1 VIIIDILNAQ
11 FIGKYSKKILA
22 FAYNKTGNIYDAE
35 DLSQEILIALCESIP
50 KYPKIE
56 NIDGF
61 VYTICYHC
69 WSNFLRKHKKHWHS
83 ANIDDMHNLHA
94 DNDVQSE
101 VENIIF
107 IEKMKHEIAYLS
119 KTHRDIITM
128 TYYDGKS
135 SGQIS
140 RELKISDST
149 VRWHLTEIRKKLKG
163 RIEMNNNENLNYKP
177 IKLTATWFGRSGNTT
192 KGIGQYR
199 LVDNICYLCYGKP
212 LTIEEIAQKL
222 SVAAAFIEPHIEE
235 LVFMDYMKLVGE
247 NKYQTNFFIRTEAF
261 LEIAKQYQYDNI
273 KNKAVKLYEA
283 IEKKYTDI
291 KAINFTGSDL
301 QKDFLLWIL
310 MPFLIY
316 RLEEKA
322 NDIIKQKKEYFYC
335 MPKRKDGSE
344 NWIRA
349 FLKEDDY
356 VSSLPEK
363 VIKFDKKAICR
374 WSDRWIPH
382 EICSLQVLFYATEQ
396 VHGLR
401 IDLTDREFRELS
413 HISDI
418 IKNNLSP
425 DNYDKTLIAR
435 YVELGY
441 VKVENDKMSMLIPYL
456 KKDEYEKL
464 DKILL
469 EVEAELGD
477 DYFVDYI
484 EGYMKKVKAQTPD
497 FLPENEKN
505 YVATGIS
512 AITAV
517 PYYLADC
524 GKLRY
529 PTDEEAKRL
538 GIIIWEVK

>member
-1 VIIIDILNAQ
+1 
-11 FIGKYSKKILA
+11 
-22 FAYNKTGNIYDAE
+22 
-35 DLSQEILIALCESIP
+35 
-50 KYPKIE
+50 
-56 NIDGF
+56 
-61 VYTICYHC
+61 
-69 WSNFLRKHKKHWHS
+69 
-83 ANIDDMHNLHA
+83 
-94 DNDVQSE
+94 
-101 VENIIF
+101 
-107 IEKMKHEIAYLS
+107 
-119 KTHRDIITM
+119 
-128 TYYDGKS
+128 
-135 SGQIS
+135 
-140 RELKISDST
+140 
-149 VRWHLTEIRKKLKG
+149 
-163 RIEMNNNENLNYKP
+163 MNNNENLNYKP

-356 VSSLPEK
+356 VSSLPDEVK
-363 VIKFDKKAICR
+363 NFSVKTDYR
-374 WSDRWIPH
+374 WCDPWIPN
-382 EICSLQVLFYATEQ
+382 EILSFQIDFYATDQ
-396 VHGLR
+396 IIGARNALR
-401 IDLTDREFRELS
+401 GREFQELAR
-413 HISDI
+413 ILVINNPKDI
-418 IKNNLSP
+418 FDAIT
-425 DNYDKTLIAR
+425 DYDKILVAR
-435 YVELGY
+435 YAEMGL
-441 VKVENDKMSMLIPYL
+441 VKVDRNQDKILIPYL
-456 KKDEYEKL
+456 KKDEYEKF

-469 EVEAELGD
+469 EIESELGD
-477 DYFVDYI
+477 DFFVDYI
-484 EGYMKKVKAQTPD
+484 EGYMKKVKEQVPD
-497 FLPENEKN
+497 FLPDNEKN

-512 AITAV
+512 CIAAI
-517 PYYLADC
+517 PYYLSDI